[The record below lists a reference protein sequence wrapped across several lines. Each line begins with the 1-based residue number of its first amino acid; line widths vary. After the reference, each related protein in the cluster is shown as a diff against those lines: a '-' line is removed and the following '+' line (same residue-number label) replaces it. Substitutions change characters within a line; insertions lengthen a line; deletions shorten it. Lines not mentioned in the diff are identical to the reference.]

1 MAAPHVAGALALLR
15 ECVDGNGVPITNAA
29 AAANLDA
36 TGVNITDNGVDQEA
50 DQRARRGDQ
59 HRQQQ
64 RLRVRRDLPAT
75 PAAGGFNDFDFTVC
89 SDTEPGEPGPFSI
102 DNGIWWNWTP
112 AATGTATISTED
124 NGTNVTTFDTTLAV
138 YTGNAIDALTTVAS
152 DDDAGTGNR
161 SLVTFPVNGGTTYRI
176 KVDGFAAANGLLN
189 LHVENGP
196 PPTCGGVAAT
206 HGRHHQR

>member
-1 MAAPHVAGALALLR
+1 M
-15 ECVDGNGVPITNAA
+15 
-29 AAANLDA
+29 LDA
-36 TGVNITDNGVDQEA
+36 ATGLVNNNDFASAETI
-50 DQRARRGDQ
+50 
-59 HRQQQ
+59 
-64 RLRVRRDLPAT
+64 PAT
-75 PAAGGFNDFDFTVC
+75 PAAGGFNDFDFNVC

-138 YTGNAIDALTTVAS
+138 YTGNSIGALTNVAS

-161 SLVTFPVNGGTTYRI
+161 SLVTFPVQGGTTYRV
-176 KVDGFAAANGLLN
+176 KVDGFAASNGLLN

-206 HGRHHQR
+206 IVGTINSEVINGTRAPT